1 MHFSPKC
8 VIINKSEKYMIN
20 VVDLFSGAGGMTLGF
35 KYIIKNNTFKKSDVF
50 DILFANE
57 FDKDAA
63 STFRNNFPA
72 INMVEKDIK
81 NLTEEEIH
89 RYLNGKNVDL
99 IIGGPPCQSFSTV
112 GKRVYDDK
120 AKMYQEYLRLLKII
134 RPKMFLFENVRGIL
148 SMKETFYKIDNEG
161 NILYDEIV
169 SKTGR
174 KSKKPQIDYYGDKIL
189 DKIEKEFKNI
199 DNDFG
204 YKIKYQVLKASDFGV
219 PQNRER
225 VFIVGV
231 RNDINK
237 EWTFPTPLNNDILSI
252 KEAIDD
258 LPELKS
264 GQSINKY
271 NKEPDN
277 YYQKLMRK
285 KSNVLTQHIAA
296 DYGEKIR
303 TVIKN
308 VPQGEG
314 KNYFNKLVE
323 EGKIDKKYYLTSGYA
338 NTYSR
343 LIETEPST
351 TITNNLITP
360 SALRCIHYR
369 DDRALSPREGARIQ
383 SFPDWF
389 DFSGNMGKVA
399 MQIGNAVPPLLAMA
413 MAEQIKNFLEGV

>member
-1 MHFSPKC
+1 
-8 VIINKSEKYMIN
+8 MIN
-20 VVDLFSGAGGMTLGF
+20 VVDLFSGAGGLTLGF
-35 KYIIKNNTFKKSDVF
+35 KYIVRNNSFQKCNDF

-57 FDKDAA
+57 YDKDAA
-63 STFRNNFPA
+63 STFKSNFPD
-72 INMVEKDIK
+72 IDMIEKDIRE
-81 NLTEEEIH
+81 LTEKEI
-89 RYLNGKNVDL
+89 KNKIKDKDVDV

-120 AKMYQEYLRLLKII
+120 AKMYIEYLRILKII
-134 RPKMFLFENVRGIL
+134 RPKIFIFENVKGIL
-148 SMKETFYKIDNEG
+148 SMRETFYETDGEG
-161 NILYDEIV
+161 NILFDEVI

-174 KSKKPQIDYYGDKIL
+174 ISKKPKIIGYGDKIL
-189 DKIEKEFKNI
+189 DKIKREFQSI

-204 YKIKYQVLKASDFGV
+204 YKLQYKVLKASDYGV

-237 EWTFPTPLNNDILSI
+237 TWVYPEPSNVRPLTI
-252 KEAIDD
+252 KEAIGD
-258 LPELKS
+258 LPKLNAGDCITTYSTPPE
-264 GQSINKY
+264 NK
-271 NKEPDN
+271 
-277 YYQKLMRK
+277 YQKLMRK
-285 KSNVLTQHIAA
+285 RSESLSHHMAA
-296 DYGEKIR
+296 NYGDKIL

-323 EGKIDKKYYLTSGYA
+323 EGKFDKKYYLTSGYA
-338 NTYSR
+338 NTYAR
-343 LIETEPST
+343 LVEDQPST
-351 TITNNLITP
+351 TITNNLTTP

-389 DFSGNMGKVA
+389 NFCGNMGKVA

-413 MAEQIKNFLEGV
+413 MADQVKKFLEE

>member
-1 MHFSPKC
+1 
-8 VIINKSEKYMIN
+8 MIN

-63 STFRNNFPA
+63 STFRNNFPE

-148 SMKETFYKIDNEG
+148 SMKETFYKTDNEG

-237 EWTFPTPLNNDILSI
+237 EWTFPTPLNNDTLSI

-271 NKEPDN
+271 NKEPGN

-323 EGKIDKKYYLTSGYA
+323 EGRIDKKYYLTSGYA

-351 TITNNLITP
+351 TITNNLTTP

-413 MAEQIKNFLEGV
+413 MAEQIRLFMEEKSE

>member
-1 MHFSPKC
+1 
-8 VIINKSEKYMIN
+8 MIN

-35 KYIIKNNTFKKSDVF
+35 KYVIKNNTFTKSDIF
-50 DILFANE
+50 NILFANE
-57 FDKDAA
+57 YDKDAA
-63 STFRNNFPA
+63 STFRNNFPE

-81 NLTEEEIH
+81 NLSEKEIYG
-89 RYLNGKNVDL
+89 YLNGKSVDL

-148 SMKETFYKIDNEG
+148 SMRETFYKTDDDG
-161 NILYDEIV
+161 NILYDEITN
-169 SKTGR
+169 KTGR
-174 KSKKPQIDYYGDKIL
+174 KIKKPQIICYGDKIL
-189 DKIEKEFKNI
+189 DKIKKEFNNI
-199 DNDFG
+199 DGDFG
-204 YKIKYQVLKASDFGV
+204 YKISYQVLKASDFGV

-231 RNDINK
+231 RNDISK
-237 EWTFPTPLNNDILSI
+237 EWVFPKPLNNKMISI

-264 GQSINKY
+264 GQIINEY
-271 NKEPDN
+271 SKEPDN
-277 YYQKLMRK
+277 SYQKLMRK
-285 KSNVLTQHIAA
+285 KSKYLTQHLASN
-296 DYGEKIR
+296 YGEKIR

-308 VPQGEG
+308 IPQGEG
-314 KNYFNKLVE
+314 KNYFNKLVD
-323 EGKIDKKYYLTSGYA
+323 EGKINKKYYLTSGYA

-351 TITNNLITP
+351 TITNNLTTP

-369 DDRALSPREGARIQ
+369 DDRALSPREGARLQ

-389 DFSGNMGKVA
+389 NFSGNMTKVA

-413 MAEQIKNFLEGV
+413 MAEQIKKFLGE

>member
-1 MHFSPKC
+1 
-8 VIINKSEKYMIN
+8 MIN

-35 KYIIKNNTFKKSDVF
+35 KYVIKNNTFTKSDIF
-50 DILFANE
+50 NILFANE
-57 FDKDAA
+57 YDKDAA
-63 STFRNNFPA
+63 STFRNNFPE

-81 NLTEEEIH
+81 NLSEKEIYG
-89 RYLNGKNVDL
+89 YLNGKSVDL

-148 SMKETFYKIDNEG
+148 SMRETFYKYDSDG
-161 NILYDEIV
+161 NILYDEFI

-174 KSKKPQIDYYGDKIL
+174 KSKKPKIDYYGDKIL

-199 DNDFG
+199 ENDFG

-231 RNDINK
+231 RNDISK
-237 EWTFPTPLNNDILSI
+237 EWMFPKPLNKRIISI

-264 GQSINKY
+264 GQIINKY
-271 NKEPDN
+271 SKEPDN
-277 YYQKLMRK
+277 SYQKLMRK
-285 KSNVLTQHIAA
+285 KSKDLTQHVAA
-296 DYGEKIR
+296 NYGEKIR

-314 KNYFNKLVE
+314 KNYFNNLVI
-323 EGKIDKKYYLTSGYA
+323 EGKIDEKYYLTSGYA

-343 LIETEPST
+343 LVETEPST
-351 TITNNLITP
+351 TITNNLTTP

-369 DDRALSPREGARIQ
+369 DDRALSPREGARLQ

-389 DFSGNMGKVA
+389 NFSGNMTKVS

-413 MAEQIKNFLEGV
+413 MAEQIKLFMEKLNE

>member
-1 MHFSPKC
+1 
-8 VIINKSEKYMIN
+8 MIN

-35 KYIIKNNTFKKSDVF
+35 KYVIKNNTFIKSDIF
-50 DILFANE
+50 NILFANE
-57 FDKDAA
+57 YDKDAA
-63 STFRNNFPA
+63 STFRNNFPE

-81 NLTEEEIH
+81 NLSEKEIYG
-89 RYLNGKNVDL
+89 YLNGKSVDL

-148 SMKETFYKIDNEG
+148 SMRETFYKSDSDG
-161 NILYDEIV
+161 NILYDEFI

-174 KSKKPQIDYYGDKIL
+174 KSKKPKIDYYGDKIL

-199 DNDFG
+199 ENDFG

-231 RNDINK
+231 RNDISK
-237 EWTFPTPLNNDILSI
+237 EWMFPKPLNKRIISI

-264 GQSINKY
+264 GQIINKY
-271 NKEPDN
+271 SKEPDN
-277 YYQKLMRK
+277 SYQKLMRK
-285 KSNVLTQHIAA
+285 KSKDLTQHVAA
-296 DYGEKIR
+296 NYGEKIR

-314 KNYFNKLVE
+314 KNYFNNLVI

-343 LIETEPST
+343 LVETEPST
-351 TITNNLITP
+351 TITNNLTTP

-369 DDRALSPREGARIQ
+369 DDRALSPREGARLQ

-389 DFSGNMGKVA
+389 NFSGNMTKVS

-413 MAEQIKNFLEGV
+413 MAEQIELFMEKLNE

>member
-1 MHFSPKC
+1 
-8 VIINKSEKYMIN
+8 MIN

-35 KYIIKNNTFKKSDVF
+35 KYVIKNNTFTKSDIF
-50 DILFANE
+50 NILFANE
-57 FDKDAA
+57 YDKDAA
-63 STFRNNFPA
+63 STFRNNFPE

-81 NLTEEEIH
+81 NLSEKEIYG
-89 RYLNGKNVDL
+89 YLNGKSVDL

-148 SMKETFYKIDNEG
+148 SMRETYYKTDSDG
-161 NILYDEIV
+161 NILYDEFIG
-169 SKTGR
+169 KTGR
-174 KSKKPQIDYYGDKIL
+174 KSKKPKIDYYGDKIL

-199 DNDFG
+199 ENDFG

-231 RNDINK
+231 RNDISK
-237 EWTFPTPLNNDILSI
+237 EWMFPKPLNKRIISI

-264 GQSINKY
+264 GQIINKY
-271 NKEPDN
+271 SKEPDN
-277 YYQKLMRK
+277 SYQKLMRK
-285 KSNVLTQHIAA
+285 KSKDLTQHVAA
-296 DYGEKIR
+296 NYGEKIR

-314 KNYFNKLVE
+314 KNYFNNLVI

-343 LIETEPST
+343 LVETEPST
-351 TITNNLITP
+351 TITNNLTTP

-369 DDRALSPREGARIQ
+369 DDRALSPREGARLQ

-389 DFSGNMGKVA
+389 NFSGNMTKVS

-413 MAEQIKNFLEGV
+413 MAEQIKLFMEKLNE

>member
-1 MHFSPKC
+1 
-8 VIINKSEKYMIN
+8 MIN

-63 STFRNNFPA
+63 STFRNNFPE

-148 SMKETFYKIDNEG
+148 SMKETFYKTDNEG

-237 EWTFPTPLNNDILSI
+237 EWTFPTPLNNDTLSI

-271 NKEPDN
+271 NKEPGN

-323 EGKIDKKYYLTSGYA
+323 EGRIDKKYYLTSGYA

-343 LIETEPST
+343 LLETEPST
-351 TITNNLITP
+351 TITNNLTTP

-413 MAEQIKNFLEGV
+413 MAEQIRLFMEEESE

>member
-1 MHFSPKC
+1 
-8 VIINKSEKYMIN
+8 MIN

-63 STFRNNFPA
+63 STFRNNFPE

-81 NLTEEEIH
+81 NLTGEEINK
-89 RYLNGKNVDL
+89 YLDGKKVDL

-120 AKMYQEYLRLLKII
+120 AKMYQQYLRLLKII

-148 SMKETFYKIDNEG
+148 SMKETFYKTDSEG

-189 DKIEKEFKNI
+189 DKIKKEFKNI
-199 DNDFG
+199 DKDFG

-237 EWTFPTPLNNDILSI
+237 EWTFPIPLNKDTLSI

-271 NKEPDN
+271 SKEPVN

-285 KSNVLTQHIAA
+285 KSNVLTQHVAA
-296 DYGEKIR
+296 NYGEKIR

-351 TITNNLITP
+351 TITNNLTTP

-413 MAEQIKNFLEGV
+413 IAEQIRLFMEEKSE

>member
-1 MHFSPKC
+1 
-8 VIINKSEKYMIN
+8 MIN

-50 DILFANE
+50 NILFANE

-63 STFRNNFPA
+63 STFRNNFPE
-72 INMVEKDIK
+72 INMIEKDIK
-81 NLTEEEIH
+81 NLTREEINN
-89 RYLNGKNVDL
+89 YLDGENVDL

-148 SMKETFYKIDNEG
+148 SMKETFYKTDCEG

-169 SKTGR
+169 SRTGR

-199 DNDFG
+199 DKDFG
-204 YKIKYQVLKASDFGV
+204 YKIKYQVLKASDFGI

-237 EWTFPTPLNNDILSI
+237 EWIFPTPLNKDILSI

-264 GQSINKY
+264 GQSINEY

-323 EGKIDKKYYLTSGYA
+323 EGKVEKKYYLTSGYA

-351 TITNNLITP
+351 TITNNLTTP

-389 DFSGNMGKVA
+389 DFCGNMGKVA

>member
-1 MHFSPKC
+1 
-8 VIINKSEKYMIN
+8 MIN

-63 STFRNNFPA
+63 STFRNNFPE

-148 SMKETFYKIDNEG
+148 SMKETFYKTDNEG

-237 EWTFPTPLNNDILSI
+237 EWTFPTPLNKDILSI

-271 NKEPDN
+271 NKEPGN

-285 KSNVLTQHIAA
+285 QSNVLTQHIAA

-351 TITNNLITP
+351 TITNNLTTP

-413 MAEQIKNFLEGV
+413 MAKQIKYFLEDEND

>member
-1 MHFSPKC
+1 
-8 VIINKSEKYMIN
+8 MIN

-35 KYIIKNNTFKKSDVF
+35 KYVIKNNTFTKSDIF
-50 DILFANE
+50 NILFANE
-57 FDKDAA
+57 YDKDAA
-63 STFRNNFPA
+63 STFRNNFPE

-81 NLTEEEIH
+81 SLAEEEIYG
-89 RYLNGKNVDL
+89 YLNGKSVDL

-148 SMKETFYKIDNEG
+148 SMRETYYKTDSDG
-161 NILYDEIV
+161 NILYDEFIG
-169 SKTGR
+169 KTGR
-174 KSKKPQIDYYGDKIL
+174 KSKKPKIDYYGDKIL

-199 DNDFG
+199 EKDFG

-231 RNDINK
+231 RNDISK
-237 EWTFPTPLNNDILSI
+237 EWTFPKPLNKRIISI

-264 GQSINKY
+264 GQIINEY
-271 NKEPDN
+271 SKEPDN
-277 YYQKLMRK
+277 SYQKLMRK
-285 KSNVLTQHIAA
+285 KSKVLTQHVAA
-296 DYGEKIR
+296 NYGEKIR

-308 VPQGEG
+308 IPQGEG
-314 KNYFNKLVE
+314 KNYFNNLVI

-343 LIETEPST
+343 LVETEPST
-351 TITNNLITP
+351 TITNNLTIP

-369 DDRALSPREGARIQ
+369 DNRALSPREGARLQ

-389 DFSGNMGKVA
+389 NFSGNMTKVS

-413 MAEQIKNFLEGV
+413 MAEQIKLFMEKLNE

>member
-1 MHFSPKC
+1 
-8 VIINKSEKYMIN
+8 MIN

-63 STFRNNFPA
+63 STFRNNFPE

-148 SMKETFYKIDNEG
+148 SMKETFYKTDCEG

-189 DKIEKEFKNI
+189 DKIEK
-199 DNDFG
+199 
-204 YKIKYQVLKASDFGV
+204 
-219 PQNRER
+219 
-225 VFIVGV
+225 
-231 RNDINK
+231 
-237 EWTFPTPLNNDILSI
+237 W
-252 KEAIDD
+252 
-258 LPELKS
+258 
-264 GQSINKY
+264 
-271 NKEPDN
+271 
-277 YYQKLMRK
+277 
-285 KSNVLTQHIAA
+285 
-296 DYGEKIR
+296 
-303 TVIKN
+303 
-308 VPQGEG
+308 
-314 KNYFNKLVE
+314 
-323 EGKIDKKYYLTSGYA
+323 
-338 NTYSR
+338 
-343 LIETEPST
+343 
-351 TITNNLITP
+351 
-360 SALRCIHYR
+360 
-369 DDRALSPREGARIQ
+369 
-383 SFPDWF
+383 
-389 DFSGNMGKVA
+389 
-399 MQIGNAVPPLLAMA
+399 
-413 MAEQIKNFLEGV
+413 

>member
-1 MHFSPKC
+1 
-8 VIINKSEKYMIN
+8 MIN

-35 KYIIKNNTFKKSDVF
+35 QYIIKHNTFVKSDIF
-50 DILFANE
+50 NILFANE

-63 STFRNNFPA
+63 TTFRNNFPK

-81 NLTEEEIH
+81 HLTKEDILNYIH
-89 RYLNGKNVDL
+89 GQNVDL

-148 SMKETFYKIDNEG
+148 SMKEIFYKTDSEG
-161 NILYDEIV
+161 NILYDEII

-174 KSKKPQIDYYGDKIL
+174 KSRKPQIDHYGDKIL
-189 DKIEKEFKNI
+189 NKIEKEFKKI
-199 DNDFG
+199 DDDFG
-204 YKIKYQVLKASDFGV
+204 YKIKYKVLKASDFGV

-237 EWTFPTPLNNDILSI
+237 EWSFPTPTRTNTLSI
-252 KEAIDD
+252 KDAIDD
-258 LPELKS
+258 LPELDAGKS
-264 GQSINKY
+264 IKEY
-271 NKEPDN
+271 NKRPN
-277 YYQKLMRK
+277 NRYQQLMRK
-285 KSNVLTQHIAA
+285 KSKMLTQHVAA

-314 KNYFNKLVE
+314 KNYFNNLVQ
-323 EGKIDKKYYLTSGYA
+323 EGKVDEKYYLTSGYA

-343 LIETEPST
+343 LIESEPST
-351 TITNNLITP
+351 TITNNLTTP

-413 MAEQIKNFLEGV
+413 MAEQIREFLEGV

>member
-1 MHFSPKC
+1 
-8 VIINKSEKYMIN
+8 MIN

-35 KYIIKNNTFKKSDVF
+35 KYVIKNNTFTKSDIF
-50 DILFANE
+50 NILFANE
-57 FDKDAA
+57 YDKDAA
-63 STFRNNFPA
+63 STFRNNFPE

-81 NLTEEEIH
+81 NLSEKEIYG
-89 RYLNGKNVDL
+89 YLNGKSVDL

-148 SMKETFYKIDNEG
+148 SMRETFYQSDSDG
-161 NILYDEIV
+161 NILYDEFI

-174 KSKKPQIDYYGDKIL
+174 KSKKPKIDYYGDKIL

-199 DNDFG
+199 ENDFG

-231 RNDINK
+231 RNDISK
-237 EWTFPTPLNNDILSI
+237 EWMFPKPLNKRIISI

-264 GQSINKY
+264 GQIINKY
-271 NKEPDN
+271 SKEPDN
-277 YYQKLMRK
+277 SYQKLMRK
-285 KSNVLTQHIAA
+285 KSKDLTQHVAA
-296 DYGEKIR
+296 NYGEKIR

-314 KNYFNKLVE
+314 KNYFNNLVN

-343 LIETEPST
+343 LVETEPST
-351 TITNNLITP
+351 TITNNLTTP

-369 DDRALSPREGARIQ
+369 DDRALSPREGARLQ

-389 DFSGNMGKVA
+389 NFSGNMTKVS

-413 MAEQIKNFLEGV
+413 MAEQIKLFMEKLNE

>member
-1 MHFSPKC
+1 
-8 VIINKSEKYMIN
+8 
-20 VVDLFSGAGGMTLGF
+20 
-35 KYIIKNNTFKKSDVF
+35 
-50 DILFANE
+50 
-57 FDKDAA
+57 
-63 STFRNNFPA
+63 
-72 INMVEKDIK
+72 MVEKDIK
-81 NLTEEEIH
+81 SLAEEEIY
-89 RYLNGKNVDL
+89 RYLNGKSVDL

-148 SMKETFYKIDNEG
+148 SMRETYYKTDSDG
-161 NILYDEIV
+161 NILYDEFIG
-169 SKTGR
+169 KTGR
-174 KSKKPQIDYYGDKIL
+174 KSKKPKIDYYGDKIL

-199 DNDFG
+199 ENDFG

-231 RNDINK
+231 RNDISK
-237 EWTFPTPLNNDILSI
+237 EWTFPKPLNKRIISI

-264 GQSINKY
+264 GQIINEY
-271 NKEPDN
+271 SKEPDN
-277 YYQKLMRK
+277 SYQKLMRK
-285 KSNVLTQHIAA
+285 KSKVLTQHVAA
-296 DYGEKIR
+296 NYGEKIR

-314 KNYFNKLVE
+314 KNYFNNLVI

-343 LIETEPST
+343 LVETEPST
-351 TITNNLITP
+351 TITNNLTTP

-369 DDRALSPREGARIQ
+369 DDRALSPREGARLQ

-389 DFSGNMGKVA
+389 NFSGNMTKVT

-413 MAEQIKNFLEGV
+413 MAEQIKKFLGG

>member
-1 MHFSPKC
+1 MS
-8 VIINKSEKYMIN
+8 IEKLFYGKTKDGKN
-20 VVDLFSGAGGMTLGF
+20 VD

-63 STFRNNFPA
+63 STFRNNFPE

-81 NLTEEEIH
+81 NLSKEEINK
-89 RYLNGKNVDL
+89 YLDGKSVDL

-120 AKMYQEYLRLLKII
+120 AKMYPEYLRLLKII

-148 SMKETFYKIDNEG
+148 SMKETFYKTDSEG

-199 DNDFG
+199 DNGFG

-231 RNDINK
+231 RNDISK
-237 EWTFPTPLNNDILSI
+237 EWIFPTPLNKNTLSI

-258 LPELKS
+258 LP
-264 GQSINKY
+264 
-271 NKEPDN
+271 
-277 YYQKLMRK
+277 
-285 KSNVLTQHIAA
+285 
-296 DYGEKIR
+296 
-303 TVIKN
+303 
-308 VPQGEG
+308 
-314 KNYFNKLVE
+314 
-323 EGKIDKKYYLTSGYA
+323 
-338 NTYSR
+338 
-343 LIETEPST
+343 
-351 TITNNLITP
+351 
-360 SALRCIHYR
+360 
-369 DDRALSPREGARIQ
+369 
-383 SFPDWF
+383 
-389 DFSGNMGKVA
+389 
-399 MQIGNAVPPLLAMA
+399 
-413 MAEQIKNFLEGV
+413 

>member
-1 MHFSPKC
+1 
-8 VIINKSEKYMIN
+8 MIN

-35 KYIIKNNTFKKSDVF
+35 KYVIKNNTFTKSDIF
-50 DILFANE
+50 NILFANE
-57 FDKDAA
+57 YDKDAA
-63 STFRNNFPA
+63 STFRNNFPE

-81 NLTEEEIH
+81 NLSEKEIYG
-89 RYLNGKNVDL
+89 YLNGKSVDL

-148 SMKETFYKIDNEG
+148 SMRETFYKSDSDG
-161 NILYDEIV
+161 NILYDEFI

-174 KSKKPQIDYYGDKIL
+174 KSKKPKIDYYGDKIL

-199 DNDFG
+199 ENDFG

-231 RNDINK
+231 RNDISK
-237 EWTFPTPLNNDILSI
+237 EWMFPKPLNKRIISI

-264 GQSINKY
+264 GQIINKY
-271 NKEPDN
+271 SKEPDN
-277 YYQKLMRK
+277 SYQKLMRK
-285 KSNVLTQHIAA
+285 KSKDLTQHVAA
-296 DYGEKIR
+296 NYGEKIR

-314 KNYFNKLVE
+314 KNYFNNLVI

-343 LIETEPST
+343 LVETEPST
-351 TITNNLITP
+351 TITNNLTTP

-369 DDRALSPREGARIQ
+369 DDRALSPREGARLQ

-389 DFSGNMGKVA
+389 NFSGNMTKVS

-413 MAEQIKNFLEGV
+413 MAEQIKLFMEKLNE

>member
-1 MHFSPKC
+1 
-8 VIINKSEKYMIN
+8 MIN

-63 STFRNNFPA
+63 STFRNNFPE

-148 SMKETFYKIDNEG
+148 SMKETFYKTDNEG

-189 DKIEKEFKNI
+189 NKIEKEFKNI

-231 RNDINK
+231 RNDIDK
-237 EWTFPTPLNNDILSI
+237 EWTFPTPLNKDTLSI

-271 NKEPDN
+271 NKEPGN

-308 VPQGEG
+308 VLQGEG

-351 TITNNLITP
+351 TITNNLTTP

-413 MAEQIKNFLEGV
+413 MAEQIRLFMEEKSE

>member
-1 MHFSPKC
+1 
-8 VIINKSEKYMIN
+8 MIN

-35 KYIIKNNTFKKSDVF
+35 KYVIKNNTFKKSDIYN
-50 DILFANE
+50 ILFANE
-57 FDKDAA
+57 YDKDAA
-63 STFRNNFPA
+63 STFRNNFPE

-81 NLTEEEIH
+81 NLSEKEIYG
-89 RYLNGKNVDL
+89 YLNGKSVDL

-148 SMKETFYKIDNEG
+148 SMRETFYKTDDDG
-161 NILYDEIV
+161 NILYDEITN
-169 SKTGR
+169 KTGR
-174 KSKKPQIDYYGDKIL
+174 KIKKPQIICYGDKIL
-189 DKIEKEFKNI
+189 DKIKKEFNNI
-199 DNDFG
+199 DGDFG
-204 YKIKYQVLKASDFGV
+204 YKISYQVLKASDFGV

-231 RNDINK
+231 RNDISK
-237 EWTFPTPLNNDILSI
+237 EWVFPKPVNNKMISI

-264 GQSINKY
+264 GQIINEY
-271 NKEPDN
+271 SKEPDN
-277 YYQKLMRK
+277 SYQKLMRK
-285 KSNVLTQHIAA
+285 KSKGLTQHVAA
-296 DYGEKIR
+296 NYGEKIR

-308 VPQGEG
+308 IPQGEG
-314 KNYFNKLVE
+314 KNYFNNLVI

-343 LIETEPST
+343 LVETEPST
-351 TITNNLITP
+351 TITNNLTTP

-369 DDRALSPREGARIQ
+369 DDRALSPREGARLQ

-389 DFSGNMGKVA
+389 NFSGNMTKVA

-413 MAEQIKNFLEGV
+413 MAEQIKLFMEELNE